1 MSKKIKNQLD
11 EFHYHEMLDRLH
23 MIISIGEDYLL
34 QHPVCEFENKVKQ
47 NIEKALLYLA
57 EAYQT
62 TGDLSLKRF
71 ENESNIFR

>member
-1 MSKKIKNQLD
+1 
-11 EFHYHEMLDRLH
+11 
-23 MIISIGEDYLL
+23 
-34 QHPVCEFENKVKQ
+34 VKQ

>member
-1 MSKKIKNQLD
+1 
-11 EFHYHEMLDRLH
+11 
-23 MIISIGEDYLL
+23 MIISIGEDHLL

-47 NIEKALLYLA
+47 NIEKALLYLT

-71 ENESNIFR
+71 ENE